1 MWFAKPYYLK
11 KQHSMHQYSS
21 VADDEAIPDE
31 DDVLNVH
38 APTGTGAVDDP
49 EEEEVRLGL
58 GKDRR
63 GLTLC
68 T

>member
-1 MWFAKPYYLK
+1 MWFGKPYYLK

-49 EEEEVRLGL
+49 EEEEVMLGCRTKEN
-58 GKDRR
+58 GQD
-63 GLTLC
+63 
-68 T
+68 